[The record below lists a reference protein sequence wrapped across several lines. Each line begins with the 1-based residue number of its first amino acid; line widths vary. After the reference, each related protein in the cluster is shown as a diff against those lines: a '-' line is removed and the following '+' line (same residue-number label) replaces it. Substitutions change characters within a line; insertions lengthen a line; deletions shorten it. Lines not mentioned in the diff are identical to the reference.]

1 LPGYQSAH
9 FAGPLESGSEIIKH
23 RLDCANERLPGVRD
37 GRDAFSVPLKKKITS
52 LVLELLHR
60 SAQIGLSNIQ
70 ARRSLAEMKIA
81 RHGQD
86 ELDLSEITVK
96 INTHVSPA
104 SNEVVYLRGQRG

>member
-1 LPGYQSAH
+1 LPGYQAAH

-23 RLDCANERLPGVRD
+23 RLDCANECLPGVRD

-70 ARRSLAEMKIA
+70 ARRSLANRGSA
-81 RHGQD
+81 
-86 ELDLSEITVK
+86 SYEID
-96 INTHVSPA
+96 
-104 SNEVVYLRGQRG
+104 